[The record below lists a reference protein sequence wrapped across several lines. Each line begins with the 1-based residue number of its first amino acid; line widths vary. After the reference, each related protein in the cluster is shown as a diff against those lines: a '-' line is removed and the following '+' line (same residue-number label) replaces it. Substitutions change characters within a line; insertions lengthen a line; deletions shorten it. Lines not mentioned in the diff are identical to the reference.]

1 MGAADVV
8 PGVSGGTVALVFGIY
23 TDLVAQVRQGA
34 RSLAQLARGR
44 PGAFVTEL
52 RAVDWW
58 FLLPLLVGVGLAI
71 VSLAGIITHFLE
83 EEPIRTA
90 GVFFGLVVGS
100 LFTTVHLVRRW
111 DLPHLAVAAA
121 AATTTFVV
129 LGFGSGQLDDP
140 PLAYVF
146 VGGAIAICAMILP
159 GISGSFLLLMLG
171 LYHFV
176 LDGVHN
182 RDLTVIAVFGVGA
195 VLGLALFSSLLSWAL
210 DRHENLILAA
220 LIGLMI
226 GSLRVL
232 WPWPNGT
239 GSEESTDGAE
249 LALPA
254 GDVWWPIALAVIAA
268 VVIVVVSRLAGARE
282 AVEEADVP
290 AESR

>member
-23 TDLVAQVRQGA
+23 QALVAQVHQGA
-34 RSLAQLARGR
+34 KALGQLLQGR
-44 PGAFVTEL
+44 PRRFVEEL

-58 FLLPLLVGVGLAI
+58 FLLPLLAGIGAALI
-71 VSLAGIITHFLE
+71 SLASVISHFLE

-90 GVFFGLVVGS
+90 AVFFGLVVGS
-100 LFTTVHLVRRW
+100 LATTVRLVRPWTGR
-111 DLPHLAVAAA
+111 HLTIAAISAVL
-121 AATTTFVV
+121 TFLL
-129 LGFGSGQLDDP
+129 LGLGSGQVTDP
-140 PLAYVF
+140 HLAYVF

-171 LYHFV
+171 LYHPV
-176 LDGVHN
+176 LDAVDE
-182 RDLTVIAVFGVGA
+182 RDLVLIGVFGLGA
-195 VLGLALFSSLLSWAL
+195 VVGLSGFSSLLTWAL
-210 DRHENLILAA
+210 QRWEQLILAG
-220 LIGLMI
+220 LIGLMV

-254 GDVWWPIALAVIAA
+254 GDVWWPILLAAGAA
-268 VVIVVVSRLAGARE
+268 VAIVLLARVAGHRAE
-282 AVEEADVP
+282 AELSP
-290 AESR
+290 TPTP

>member
-176 LDGVHN
+176 LDGVHD